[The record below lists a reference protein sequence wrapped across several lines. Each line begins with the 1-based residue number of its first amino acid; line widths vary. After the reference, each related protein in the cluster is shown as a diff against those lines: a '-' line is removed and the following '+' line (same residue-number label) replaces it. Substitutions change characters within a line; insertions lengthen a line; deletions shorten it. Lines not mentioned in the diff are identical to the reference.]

1 MKLWNLKKSK
11 ENEPCM
17 VSFFSS
23 SVGICSSR
31 YCGEVKG
38 SSLCYLSMTGLVKVE
53 LSTPAEVAPVTP
65 YVGLFLRC
73 LHRCRCLLIAGSTY
87 PLCVKLTLN
96 NEDVSLKELRWG
108 RGLFSIFWSVFV
120 DCELW

>member
-1 MKLWNLKKSK
+1 
-11 ENEPCM
+11 M

-31 YCGEVKG
+31 YRGEVKG

-65 YVGLFLRC
+65 YVGLFYVACTVAVACSLPEVP
-73 LHRCRCLLIAGSTY
+73 T
-87 PLCVKLTLN
+87 LCAL
-96 NEDVSLKELRWG
+96 S
-108 RGLFSIFWSVFV
+108 
-120 DCELW
+120 